1 MAYIQDDPVK
11 NRSLLQTEISCATE
25 KSYLLAKRNFQQLLI
40 LNAIVCYYNNNVSGT
55 YYHYKEAY
63 IIYSHD
69 LGARFYEEKKKLLLS
84 NIYISFQ
91 KFHMLNR
98 AKEFLKEDDLV
109 VFNNLNINLSQYE
122 AAGIQRTS
130 DKLFNLPAV

>member
-1 MAYIQDDPVK
+1 
-11 NRSLLQTEISCATE
+11 
-25 KSYLLAKRNFQQLLI
+25 
-40 LNAIVCYYNNNVSGT
+40 
-55 YYHYKEAY
+55 
-63 IIYSHD
+63 
-69 LGARFYEEKKKLLLS
+69 
-84 NIYISFQ
+84 
-91 KFHMLNR
+91 MLNR